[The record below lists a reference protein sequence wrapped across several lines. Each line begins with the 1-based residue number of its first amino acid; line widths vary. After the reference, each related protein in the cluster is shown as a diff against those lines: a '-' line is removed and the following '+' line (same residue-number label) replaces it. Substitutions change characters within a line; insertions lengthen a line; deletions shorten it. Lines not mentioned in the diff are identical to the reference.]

1 MLTTLL
7 HTFGQTSGW
16 TGVVL
21 FVRGTILKWAL
32 DILVQLQCPVL
43 APSLQ

>member
-1 MLTTLL
+1 MLTTL

-21 FVRGTILKWAL
+21 FVRGTILKWAFSNTVAVM
-32 DILVQLQCPVL
+32 IQL
-43 APSLQ
+43 